1 MTASDDK
8 VAQLEAQLQKAKAE
22 RAAWTAVEKAAAE
35 AKRVAEMKAAAEV
48 EERRKAAELEA
59 RWVAEEKAAVAR
71 RKAVLAA
78 EARRQG
84 EAEQA
89 AAEPGGGLLSKQKE
103 RAEGEL
109 VVCNHCAA
117 RGAECQVSD
126 GVRVSFL
133 LLTVAGGVGGQ
144 VAGMQ
149 RMPPNENLVLTGPGQ
164 RSTGA

>member
-1 MTASDDK
+1 MTSSNDE

-22 RAAWTAVEKAAAE
+22 RAAWKAVEKAAAE

-71 RKAVLAA
+71 HKAVLAA
-78 EARRQG
+78 EPRRQG

-89 AAEPGGGLLSKQKE
+89 AAEPGGGSPSKQKE
-103 RAEGEL
+103 RAEGEPAA
-109 VVCNHCAA
+109 CDRCAA
-117 RGAECQVSD
+117 WGAECQVSD

-144 VAGMQ
+144 VAGMR
-149 RMPPNENLVLTGPGQ
+149 RMPPNENLVLTGTG
-164 RSTGA
+164 RRLTGA